1 MQCPAPDNFCSMS
14 NNDSRTKFDNPL
26 DTIFSAASRFAI
38 ELVAWIAGP
47 WAAADLAGN
56 WLAAIPSVAILVA
69 LPGVFSTTGDK
80 RHVVVAVPGRIRFAV
95 EVLLTAIAI
104 SSALLVW
111 TYIGAIL
118 IAIVAIVMFVTGAPR
133 ARWLLSNSAPDWPLP
148 TK

>member
-1 MQCPAPDNFCSMS
+1 MQCLAPDNFCSMS

-56 WLAAIPSVAILVA
+56 WLAAIPTLAVLVA
-69 LPGVFSTTGDK
+69 LPGVFSTPGDK
-80 RHVVVAVPGRIRFAV
+80 RHVVVAVPGRIRFLI

-104 SSALLVW
+104 ASALLVW

>member
-1 MQCPAPDNFCSMS
+1 MS

-56 WLAAIPSVAILVA
+56 WLAAIPALAVLVA

-80 RHVVVAVPGRIRFAV
+80 RHVVVAVPGRIRFLI
-95 EVLLTAIAI
+95 EVLLAAIAVA
-104 SSALLVW
+104 SALLVW

-118 IAIVAIVMFVTGAPR
+118 VAIGSILMFVTGAPR
-133 ARWLLSNSAPDWPLP
+133 AKWLVSNNPPNWPLP